1 MIPLLFALASV
12 GGIGG
17 GIILIPIVI
26 GFFKMTTKNS
36 IAISSAIVFSA
47 ALVRFVCF
55 SGYAKHPKYPD
66 ETEINYTLVRAV
78 FPIFMIGTYLGVTLS
93 VSLGELPLAVLIM
106 LLLSVLSV

>member
-66 ETEINYTLVRAV
+66 ETEINYSLVRAV

-93 VSLGELPLAVLIM
+93 VSLGEMPLAVLIM